1 MWDCSAKHHLSSR
14 EYSKLIAKRSSG
26 VGERIK
32 TSDVVLVS
40 MPRNDPI
47 QSIEVMF
54 DTLETLVA
62 TRRGG
67 VSMLASELDRPKSTI
82 HDHLRTLEQL
92 GYIIKEGE
100 EYRPSTKLLELG
112 ARSRNQM
119 EIYKQ
124 AKKEINSLA
133 EETGEHSSLVV
144 EENGRGVLLHTA
156 RGDKAVEVDT
166 HSGMRIRLHTT
177 APGKAILAYLRRER
191 VETIIDEHGLPAMT
205 NRTITERAA
214 LFENLETIRE
224 RGYALDR
231 EERIEGMRA
240 VAAPVLSRDDDV
252 LGAVSIYGPTNRIAE
267 MGFEDTLPKQLLRT
281 ANIIEINYNYQ

>member
-1 MWDCSAKHHLSSR
+1 M
-14 EYSKLIAKRSSG
+14 
-26 VGERIK
+26 
-32 TSDVVLVS
+32 
-40 MPRNDPI
+40 
-47 QSIEVMF
+47 MF

-62 TRRGG
+62 TKQGG
-67 VSMLASELDRPKSTI
+67 VSVLASELDRPKSTV

-92 GYIIKEGE
+92 GYVIKEGE

-124 AKKEINSLA
+124 AKEEINSLA

-156 RGDKAVEVDT
+156 RGDKAVQVDI

-191 VETIIDEHGLPAMT
+191 VEAIIDEHGLPRMT

-240 VAAPVLSRDDDV
+240 AAAPVLSRDDDV